1 MFSTISA
8 KDLVGPWGVWTQSP
22 EWCHGEKLWPQTRPN
37 GCQKKGLVWHVCIF
51 TVRIYNS
58 RSTFH
63 DFLQKLDSHRKSELP
78 TDRSVR
84 AVADCKACIPAFN
97 TNIQLDISFLIS
109 IQKFTMES
117 HGIFWIEL
125 VSLCVFCWWS
135 SSSWQVTP
143 FKKLQEDVGN
153 KQWK

>member
-1 MFSTISA
+1 MFELNPRSDATERNCGHRPGPMDVKKRAWSDTYVYLLYVYIIH
-8 KDLVGPWGVWTQSP
+8 DLLSM
-22 EWCHGEKLWPQTRPN
+22 
-37 GCQKKGLVWHVCIF
+37 IF
-51 TVRIYNS
+51 CK
-58 RSTFH
+58 
-63 DFLQKLDSHRKSELP
+63 KLDSHRKSELP

-153 KQWK
+153 KQ